1 MANEETRPKRTQIM
15 TLKEVAKYLGTHEI
29 SIYRL
34 LNKGKI
40 PGFKLGGQWKF
51 KKDIID
57 DWIKSEIHK
66 QGLITKGKEPKNEE
80 GTMVELIKLE
90 KEGGRFKWKR
100 KSVRAT
106 VKK

>member
-1 MANEETRPKRTQIM
+1 MANEENRPKRTQIM
-15 TLKEVAKYLGTHEI
+15 TLKEVAKYLGTHEMT
-29 SIYRL
+29 IYRL

-57 DWIKSEIHK
+57 DWIKREIDK
-66 QGLITKGKEPKNEE
+66 QGLSTEDKESKGEE
-80 GTMVELIKLE
+80 GVMVELIKLE